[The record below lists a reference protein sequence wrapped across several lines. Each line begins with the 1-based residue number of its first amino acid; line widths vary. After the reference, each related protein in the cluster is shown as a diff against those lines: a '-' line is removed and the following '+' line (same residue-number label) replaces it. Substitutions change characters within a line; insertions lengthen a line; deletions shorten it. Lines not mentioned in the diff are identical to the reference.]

1 MMSLPL
7 LPPFLKPMV
16 KLFLSAGIRKK
27 EPLGT
32 MRTCGPTRMK
42 ETGNRG
48 IWESVNM
55 NLNLSVHSGG
65 MLLK

>member
-1 MMSLPL
+1 ME
-7 LPPFLKPMV
+7 